1 MLQFSYSHIPPGILR
16 KSLTFLWE
24 FFENLSH
31 SLENSSKISH
41 IPRGILRKSLTFLG
55 EFFENPS
62 HSSGNYS
69 KISHIPWGILRKS
82 LTFLGEFFEN
92 PSHSSGN
99 FQKSFVESLKA
110 VSSLVQSM
118 GFSNLSI
125 LVLFFYWKEIVI
137 YFRKLIN
144 SASFVYIFTLYSSC
158 QLFLWRLI

>member
-1 MLQFSYSHIPPGILR
+1 MVLEKTLR
-16 KSLTFLWE
+16 LTCFLPDPWLIYKIDRFLIVSKSLAIFI
-24 FFENLSH
+24 LSH
-31 SLENSSKISH
+31 SSGNSSKISH
-41 IPRGILRKSLTFLG
+41 IPPR
-55 EFFENPS
+55 
-62 HSSGNYS
+62 
-69 KISHIPWGILRKS
+69 ILRKS

-137 YFRKLIN
+137 YFRKLIK
-144 SASFVYIFTLYSSC
+144 SVSFVYIFTLYSSC